1 MDIPAEDLSIG
12 YVLDG
17 RHIGWMEDAE
27 EVTVFTPDGNH
38 IASLEKAP
46 DSSSWTPT
54 EIPGSPEHPDL
65 NQLLLDDEDDILQWA
80 AGL

>member
-17 RHIGWMEDAE
+17 HYIGWIGEAE

-54 EIPGSPEHPDL
+54 EIPGFPEHSDL
-65 NQLLLDDEDDILQWA
+65 NQLLLGDEDDIRQWA